1 MTQKRKSRP
10 GTNRTAKISSGDD
23 NSLPAPAAYFTDAA
37 IYVAGAYV
45 AVVHTA
51 HEKRHRRVFLTLSS
65 AQRAVDRAIEAGHD
79 AEVVLCRLVPVT
91 GGGSL

>member
-1 MTQKRKSRP
+1 MSQERESRP

-23 NSLPAPAAYFTDAA
+23 SSLPAAADYFTDAA

-45 AVVHTA
+45 AVVQTA
-51 HEKRHRRVFLTLSS
+51 HGKHRRRVFLTLSS
-65 AQRAVDRAIEAGHD
+65 ASRAVDRAIEAGHA

-91 GGGSL
+91 GGAL